1 MPYARCLKQVRH
13 KKRYGKNGDIAKQ
26 RYYQRRHAFSQRLE
40 RAADDNG
47 DRRNDKPGAYDAQG
61 DRSLFHCLRSIGKYV
76 HQLLGNRKTEDRAY
90 YHHAQAEQQCYFEYA
105 DDPVFSSRAEII
117 AHKWPD
123 PLYDAA
129 DSKIDKRLQFVIN
142 AEDQDI
148 DFGKCR
154 KYGVEHRYHKGG
166 QRQI

>member
-1 MPYARCLKQVRH
+1 MLNIAQRPLSKTKPKQHTRDDGGKQFRYPKRMPYARCLKQVRH
-13 KKRYGKNGDIAKQ
+13 KKRYGKNGDIPKQ
-26 RYYQRRHAFSQRLE
+26 RYYQRRHAFAQRLE

-105 DDPVFSSRAEII
+105 DNSVFPSRTKVI
-117 AHKWPD
+117 A
-123 PLYDAA
+123 
-129 DSKIDKRLQFVIN
+129 N
-142 AEDQDI
+142 
-148 DFGKCR
+148 
-154 KYGVEHRYHKGG
+154 
-166 QRQI
+166 